1 MQRNPVVS
9 NYDTQ
14 PTRAPT
20 AVRIYL
26 KYYMIRVRVRTYYTS
41 YEQNVYCCCSRYL
54 VSSTE
59 YVLDISRLSVW
70 RLREQQQ
77 SMGSPPPPR
86 GCVRPTG
93 SPRSACCSARG
104 SCTPRPRHHPWLIRR
119 PLAAAA
125 VPATGVLLS
134 NVDPLSC
141 ARPPARSPAFC
152 NSRTRYVCVQ
162 HTGVRECFVNRQQC
176 GCPWGNE
183 AWATMLADQQQH
195 STHNTLLLHAGKGQ
209 ARFCL
214 IWLILCPKV
223 RTPAPPSGV
232 VREPELDTFKGCI
245 H

>member
-1 MQRNPVVS
+1 MLLLYQVS
-9 NYDTQ
+9 GIVFVQ
-14 PTRAPT
+14 S
-20 AVRIYL
+20 
-26 KYYMIRVRVRTYYTS
+26 TY
-41 YEQNVYCCCSRYL
+41 V
-54 VSSTE
+54 
-59 YVLDISRLSVW
+59 DISRLSVY

-77 SMGSPPPPR
+77 SICSPPPPR

-93 SPRSACCSARG
+93 SPRSACCSALG

-141 ARPPARSPAFC
+141 ARPPVRSPAFC

-195 STHNTLLLHAGKGQ
+195 STTCCCMP
-209 ARFCL
+209 ARANRGCL